1 MIATSIHTGVTGGR
15 QGREGEAGG
24 PRNRPAAFKSLPFSS
39 VAFSLI
45 PSFCPCNG
53 RSAVVRFS
61 PGTRYS
67 RLAFTLIE
75 LLVVIAIIAI
85 LIGLLLPAVQKV
97 REAAARLQ
105 CQNNLKQ
112 MGIACHSYHDT
123 YGFFPSGHV
132 ETLVSPNNYQY
143 FNCWGISLLPFLE
156 QNALYLQY
164 NNSIPNQNPAN
175 QGVRITYVA
184 VYTCPVDPRAKQI
197 LLPETV
203 APNGSGNPGYQYMAG
218 SYRCMTGQGDIAT
231 TDTYGGYWNEVQ
243 VAMAAHPN
251 GRGAFHGDGASGL
264 SPERFATIL
273 DGTSNTIFFGEHHTS
288 THFTRGPFWADSF
301 NLYSKGATWN
311 DPNITNWVMQANYDL
326 CASHVNANY
335 CKYGWG
341 SLHTGGINF
350 LFGDGAVHMLPK
362 SIDYRV
368 FIALSTVAGG
378 ETNINYN

>member
-1 MIATSIHTGVTGGR
+1 
-15 QGREGEAGG
+15 
-24 PRNRPAAFKSLPFSS
+24 
-39 VAFSLI
+39 
-45 PSFCPCNG
+45 
-53 RSAVVRFS
+53 VVRFS
-61 PGTRYS
+61 PGTRHL

-123 YGFFPSGHV
+123 LGTFPSGHV
-132 ETLVSPNNYQY
+132 ELLVAGSYQY
-143 FNCWGISLLPFLE
+143 FSGWGISLLPFLE
-156 QNALYLQY
+156 QSALFKLY
-164 NNSIPNQNPAN
+164 NNSFPNQHPINEPF
-175 QGVRITYVA
+175 RITYLS
-184 VYTCPVDPRAKQI
+184 VYTCPVDPRAKQV

-203 APNGSGNPGYQYMAG
+203 APDGSGNPGYHYMTG
-218 SYRCMTGQGDIAT
+218 SYRCMTGLADLGT
-231 TDTYGGYWNEVQ
+231 TDTYGGFYNEVQ
-243 VAMAAHPN
+243 IAQHANPG

-264 SPERFATIL
+264 QPERFATIT

-301 NLYSKGATWN
+301 NLYSKGATWA
-311 DPNITNWVMQANYDL
+311 DANITNWCMQANYDL

-362 SIDYRV
+362 TIDYRV

-378 ETNINYN
+378 ETNTNYN